1 MNHEMVEVKNGTNGT
16 IVPVLNQSYDVAEIL
31 ELQYRQGT
39 VQYMEPP
46 TGTRTFIEGRANR

>member
-1 MNHEMVEVKNGTNGT
+1 MNHEMVEVK